1 MKQQQQILFTEKPT
15 YRSAYSLASTA
26 NYTPIFMQIGE
37 KELFVRNIINGHK
50 EEVAQFTA
58 QLVENNGAY
67 FCNYCHARGIKNP
80 IEFLQFVKERGF
92 TFEEFTQIGKYN
104 SKESG
109 FIDFGGNLREY
120 SSAFDFRIYDMELVK
135 EIETL
140 TGLKNQAK

>member
-1 MKQQQQILFTEKPT
+1 MEQQQILFIEKPT
-15 YRSAYSLASTA
+15 HRRAYGLNSTA
-26 NYTPIFMQIGE
+26 DYTPVFMQIGE
-37 KELFVRNIINGHK
+37 KELFVRNIINSNIA
-50 EEVAQFTA
+50 EVVEIKA

-67 FCNYCHARGIKNP
+67 FCNYCHARGIKNL
-80 IEFLQFVKERGF
+80 IEFLQFVKERSF
-92 TFEEFTQIGKYN
+92 TFEECTQIGKYN

-109 FIDFGGNLREY
+109 IVDFWGNLREY